1 MKQKLINALDLI
13 GFTWLIPLVR
23 LATREEPG
31 EQIKQFFTMVGLPVI
46 GLVLFFVAWGLVASN
61 IKTSVG
67 KLPGPAKVWSSAG
80 DMLTQH
86 KIQKDKRAKHYEKE
100 AVRKQKYEEKF
111 PGKIYEESQFS
122 GSETIVDYIRT
133 SLITVFFGF
142 FMAVLIAVPLG
153 VLCGLSKNFTAA
165 INPIIQL
172 CRPVSPLAWVLIVI
186 VVVDGL
192 FSFKGDI
199 WRNTFLHAAITVCL
213 CSLWATLSNTALG
226 VSAVAQDHLNVAR
239 VLNLSPLKKVWK
251 IILPSAVPY
260 IFTGM
265 RITLGIGWM
274 VLIVSEMMASQKGL
288 GHYIDLL
295 YQNNNNESLA
305 KIIVCIFIIGSIGFL
320 LDRSMFVL
328 QRAVSF
334 GREVSA

>member
-1 MKQKLINALDLI
+1 MKQKLINVLDLI
-13 GFTWLIPLVR
+13 GFTWLIPVVR

-31 EQIKQFFTMVGLPVI
+31 QQIKNLFLMVGLPVA
-46 GLVLFFVAWGLVASN
+46 GLVLFFLAWGVVASN

-67 KLPGPAKVWSSAG
+67 NLPGPAKVWNSAG
-80 DMLTQH
+80 DMLAQH
-86 KIQKDKRAKHYEKE
+86 KIQKEKRAAHKAKE
-100 AVRKQKYEEKF
+100 ARKKEKYEQSF
-111 PGKIYEESQFS
+111 PGKTYEASQFT
-122 GSETIVDYIRT
+122 GPETIIDYVRT

-142 FMAVLIAVPLG
+142 FLAVLIAVPLG

-165 INPIIQL
+165 INPLIQL

-192 FSFKGDI
+192 FEFKGDI
-199 WRNTFLHAAITVCL
+199 WRNTFLHASITVCL

-226 VSAVAQDHLNVAR
+226 VSAVDQDHLNVAK
-239 VLNLSPLKKVWK
+239 VLKLGPLKKIWK

-295 YQNNNNESLA
+295 YQNNNNDSLA
-305 KIIVCIFIIGSIGFL
+305 KIIVCIFIIGAIGFL
-320 LDRSMFVL
+320 LDPRCQL
-328 QRAVSF
+328 RP
-334 GREVSA
+334 